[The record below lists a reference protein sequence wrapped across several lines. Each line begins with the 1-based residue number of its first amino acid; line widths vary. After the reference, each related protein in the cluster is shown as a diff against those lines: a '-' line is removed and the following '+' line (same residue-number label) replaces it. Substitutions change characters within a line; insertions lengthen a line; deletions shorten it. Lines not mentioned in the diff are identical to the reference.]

1 MICSLSA
8 ALHFL
13 PDHMCVFQI
22 FDTGLDPVKIVC
34 AAPASILV
42 NGELPRDRRI
52 VVASEYENLS
62 RRWLR
67 DQKVPHIFRR
77 TFGAT
82 EVFPP
87 EDADCIID
95 NTATG
100 TTLKVGLNLF
110 FLFWHCCISSSSSS
124 SCLIAGQQLGH
135 YRQSRIRVFH
145 AHGGNAFASRR
156 SGQNA
161 SCQKS

>member
-1 MICSLSA
+1 MPCS
-8 ALHFL
+8 HN
-13 PDHMCVFQI
+13 HRVHQV

-34 AAPASILV
+34 AAPASVLV

-100 TTLKVGLNLF
+100 TTLKVSLRI
-110 FLFWHCCISSSSSS
+110 FLS
-124 SCLIAGQQLGH
+124 LALL
-135 YRQSRIRVFH
+135 V
-145 AHGGNAFASRR
+145 
-156 SGQNA
+156 
-161 SCQKS
+161 

>member
-1 MICSLSA
+1 MHEHSLRYA
-8 ALHFL
+8 HAEL
-13 PDHMCVFQI
+13 QI

-42 NGELPRDRRI
+42 NGELPRDRRV

-100 TTLKVGLNLF
+100 TTLKV
-110 FLFWHCCISSSSSS
+110 IV
-124 SCLIAGQQLGH
+124 Q
-135 YRQSRIRVFH
+135 
-145 AHGGNAFASRR
+145 
-156 SGQNA
+156 
-161 SCQKS
+161 

>member
-1 MICSLSA
+1 M
-8 ALHFL
+8 
-13 PDHMCVFQI
+13 
-22 FDTGLDPVKIVC
+22 
-34 AAPASILV
+34 
-42 NGELPRDRRI
+42 
-52 VVASEYENLS
+52 VASEYENLS

-100 TTLKVGLNLF
+100 TTLKVRLEF
-110 FLFWHCCISSSSSS
+110 FSLSCCVIPASSLLL
-124 SCLIAGQQLGH
+124 LIAGQQFG
-135 YRQSRIRVFH
+135 YNWGACV
-145 AHGGNAFASRR
+145 
-156 SGQNA
+156 
-161 SCQKS
+161 

>member
-1 MICSLSA
+1 M
-8 ALHFL
+8 
-13 PDHMCVFQI
+13 
-22 FDTGLDPVKIVC
+22 KIVC

-100 TTLKVGLNLF
+100 TTLKVTLAIFCFCCCG
-110 FLFWHCCISSSSSS
+110 FLTSVLLSF
-124 SCLIAGQQLGH
+124 IAGQQFGH
-135 YRQSRIRVFH
+135 HRGTCV
-145 AHGGNAFASRR
+145 
-156 SGQNA
+156 
-161 SCQKS
+161 

>member
-1 MICSLSA
+1 M
-8 ALHFL
+8 
-13 PDHMCVFQI
+13 
-22 FDTGLDPVKIVC
+22 KIVC
-34 AAPASILV
+34 AAPASVLI

-100 TTLKVGLNLF
+100 TTLKVRHKK
-110 FLFWHCCISSSSSS
+110 FLAIVLLMLPTFYLKSSS
-124 SCLIAGQQLGH
+124 
-135 YRQSRIRVFH
+135 
-145 AHGGNAFASRR
+145 
-156 SGQNA
+156 
-161 SCQKS
+161 

>member
-1 MICSLSA
+1 M
-8 ALHFL
+8 H
-13 PDHMCVFQI
+13 QI

-34 AAPASILV
+34 AAPASVLV

-100 TTLKVGLNLF
+100 TTLKVSLRI
-110 FLFWHCCISSSSSS
+110 FLS
-124 SCLIAGQQLGH
+124 LALL
-135 YRQSRIRVFH
+135 V
-145 AHGGNAFASRR
+145 
-156 SGQNA
+156 
-161 SCQKS
+161 

>member
-1 MICSLSA
+1 L
-8 ALHFL
+8 
-13 PDHMCVFQI
+13 FQI

-34 AAPASILV
+34 AAPASVLV

-100 TTLKVGLNLF
+100 TTLKVSDRSFFFFDLLLDLPIFFSPHLF
-110 FLFWHCCISSSSSS
+110 IT
-124 SCLIAGQQLGH
+124 GQ
-135 YRQSRIRVFH
+135 
-145 AHGGNAFASRR
+145 
-156 SGQNA
+156 
-161 SCQKS
+161 

>member
-1 MICSLSA
+1 
-8 ALHFL
+8 
-13 PDHMCVFQI
+13 
-22 FDTGLDPVKIVC
+22 VKIVC

-100 TTLKVGLNLF
+100 TTLKVSRRL
-110 FLFWHCCISSSSSS
+110 FLFVLSSVFRPVLICIT
-124 SCLIAGQQLGH
+124 GQQPNNCGGT
-135 YRQSRIRVFH
+135 RV
-145 AHGGNAFASRR
+145 
-156 SGQNA
+156 
-161 SCQKS
+161 